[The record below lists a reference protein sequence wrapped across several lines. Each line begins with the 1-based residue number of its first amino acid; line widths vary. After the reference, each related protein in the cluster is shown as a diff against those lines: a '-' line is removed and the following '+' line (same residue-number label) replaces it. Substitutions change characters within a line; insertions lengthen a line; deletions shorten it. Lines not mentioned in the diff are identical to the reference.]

1 MGIGMKKYIRTIFIT
16 AIMPMLC
23 IGFFMYLS
31 NREPSQTATEK
42 DLAKQEVDNLTTI
55 DIEKNYPE
63 SPKEV
68 IKLYARITKAYYK
81 GDLTDAKIEALGKQA
96 RILFDS
102 ELKGTQTD
110 SEFLKALKADIES
123 YKSAGRYVSDYSIED
138 SAMVNYSTFQ
148 GRKYAFIVMTY
159 TLRENDK
166 LIVSRTKYTLR
177 QDDKGRWKILF
188 WELA

>member
-16 AIMPMLC
+16 AIMAMLC

-81 GDLTDAKIEALGKQA
+81 GNLTDAQIEALGKQA

>member
-1 MGIGMKKYIRTIFIT
+1 MKKYIRTIFIT
-16 AIMPMLC
+16 AIMAMLC

-138 SAMVNYSTFQ
+138 RAMVNYSTFQ

>member
-1 MGIGMKKYIRTIFIT
+1 MKKYIRTIIVT
-16 AIMPMLC
+16 AIMAMLC

-81 GDLTDAKIEALGKQA
+81 GNLTDAQIEALGKQA

-110 SEFLKALKADIES
+110 SEFLKALKTDIES
-123 YKSAGRYVSDYSIED
+123 YKSTGRYVSDYSIED

>member
-16 AIMPMLC
+16 AIMAMLC

-81 GDLTDAKIEALGKQA
+81 GNLTDAQIEALGN
-96 RILFDS
+96 LS
-102 ELKGTQTD
+102 E
-110 SEFLKALKADIES
+110 
-123 YKSAGRYVSDYSIED
+123 SASSSLDFPISGLSYSITG
-138 SAMVNYSTFQ
+138 SPYSFPSLLTPITGQ
-148 GRKYAFIVMTY
+148 SLSQCIG
-159 TLRENDK
+159 
-166 LIVSRTKYTLR
+166 
-177 QDDKGRWKILF
+177 
-188 WELA
+188 

>member
-16 AIMPMLC
+16 AIMAMLC

-81 GDLTDAKIEALGKQA
+81 GDLTDAKIEALGNQA

>member
-1 MGIGMKKYIRTIFIT
+1 MKKYIRTIFIT
-16 AIMPMLC
+16 AIMAMLC

-110 SEFLKALKADIES
+110 SEFLKALKTDIERH
-123 YKSAGRYVSDYSIED
+123 KSAGRYVSDYSIED

>member
-16 AIMPMLC
+16 AIMAMLC

-166 LIVSRTKYTLR
+166 LIVSRTQYTLR